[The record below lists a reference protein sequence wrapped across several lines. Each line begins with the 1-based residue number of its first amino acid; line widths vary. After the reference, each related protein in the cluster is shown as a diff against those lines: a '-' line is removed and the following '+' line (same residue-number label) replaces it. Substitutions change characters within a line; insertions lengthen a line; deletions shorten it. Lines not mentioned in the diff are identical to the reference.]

1 MSLCCSL
8 FAVSGYVAAIVC
20 SSVHVDRP
28 SASTSGGQSAGVVL
42 AAGLAGAARGTVV
55 VVVLE
60 GVEDSAR
67 ACLVRARHEATEVQV
82 RQLEFVNG
90 MCIRCTGAVGRTA
103 FRPCRELLPWAV
115 ASGRCLATLWGLA
128 GREHD
133 FVLGIERQPALEE
146 PRPWL
151 RVS

>member
-8 FAVSGYVAAIVC
+8 FAVSGYVAAIEC

-42 AAGLAGAARGTVV
+42 AAGLAGAARGTVEV

-82 RQLEFVNG
+82 RQLECVSRA
-90 MCIRCTGAVGRTA
+90 CVRCTGTVRRTA
-103 FRPCRELLPWAV
+103 FHPCRELLPWAV

-128 GREHD
+128 G
-133 FVLGIERQPALEE
+133 
-146 PRPWL
+146 
-151 RVS
+151 